1 MKKLDLC
8 SKTRSVWDMKTEKP
22 SETSVDEGINAYNE
36 ANKKLMAFRDK
47 IILDDNPKIEFPII
61 KARARSRVTR
71 TITIKALKK
80 NENSASKPELVT
92 NLHYLELD
100 QKFIDA
106 TKGKISLN
114 NLNSGSRNSEN
125 VEEDNYFTFDIDN
138 KFSESFKMQV
148 SQLKIREDSLKK
160 KYCSSLNLLN
170 KSQFYLKSGFNG
182 GRAGMS
188 ELNSLSDSKGKEEK
202 RTINSLCLTNVPKRK
217 KVISIT
223 EPLPRMR
230 IGTLVCNYNKS
241 S

>member
-1 MKKLDLC
+1 MKKFDLC
-8 SKTRSVWDMKTEKP
+8 WKTRSVWDMKTEKP
-22 SETSVDEGINAYNE
+22 SETSVEEGIHAFNE

-61 KARARSRVTR
+61 KSRAKSRIARTV
-71 TITIKALKK
+71 TIKTLKK
-80 NENSASKPELVT
+80 IENSASKPELGT
-92 NLHYLELD
+92 SLHYLELD

-106 TKGKISLN
+106 TKGKISLK
-114 NLNSGSRNSEN
+114 NLNSGNRNSEN

-182 GRAGMS
+182 SSAGVS
-188 ELNSLSDSKGKEEK
+188 ELNTLNEPKGKEEK
-202 RTINSLCLTNVPKRK
+202 RNLNILSLTNVPKRK

-230 IGTLVCNYNKS
+230 IGTLVCNYSKS
-241 S
+241 N